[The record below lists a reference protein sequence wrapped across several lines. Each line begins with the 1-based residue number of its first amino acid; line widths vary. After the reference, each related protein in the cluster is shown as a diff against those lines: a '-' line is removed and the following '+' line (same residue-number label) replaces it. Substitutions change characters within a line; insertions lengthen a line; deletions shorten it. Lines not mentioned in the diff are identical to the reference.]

1 MKTEESNPAFNATP
15 NSTPNCD
22 AAPTQ
27 PAPAAPIRLWLVDDD
42 DKFRQMLAEVL
53 ALNGGVEC
61 TRSFGS
67 ANAALSAL
75 ASQNGPDI
83 ILLDVNI
90 GAESGLDAVR
100 PILSLSRSTR
110 VLMFTTF
117 FDPKAKTRA
126 LDDGASGFLLKQY
139 SLELILESIRNAR
152 STPAPTPVRRRRISL
167 EEADTPASSSGQ
179 ASRTDHRAKPQKTWR
194 ERIWNIWSRN

>member
-1 MKTEESNPAFNATP
+1 MKTEESNPAFNTAPKSTP
-15 NSTPNCD
+15 NSD
-22 AAPTQ
+22 QAPGQASLGT
-27 PAPAAPIRLWLVDDD
+27 PIRLWLVDDD

-53 ALNGGVEC
+53 ALNDGVEC

-75 ASQNGPDI
+75 ASQAGPDI

-139 SLELILESIRNAR
+139 SLELILKSIRQAR
-152 STPAPTPVRRRRISL
+152 SNPAPTPVRRRRASL
-167 EEADTPASSSGQ
+167 EASDTPAASSGKQ
-179 ASRTDHRAKPQKTWR
+179 NRDERLSNSQKTWR
-194 ERIWNIWSRN
+194 ERIWQIWSRN